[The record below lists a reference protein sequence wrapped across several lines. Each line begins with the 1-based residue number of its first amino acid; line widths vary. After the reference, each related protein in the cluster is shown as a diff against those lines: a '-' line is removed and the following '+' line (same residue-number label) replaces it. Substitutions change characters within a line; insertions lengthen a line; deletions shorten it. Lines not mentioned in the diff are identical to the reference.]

1 MNSKILRSATSGL
14 AILGTAFSFSIL
26 NAISPV
32 ELLTPAHLG
41 QTNAS
46 RALAQDVE
54 EDVNVKV
61 YQQASPAVVSIESES
76 GTGSGSIIT
85 ADGLVLTNA
94 HVVSGSQKVKVTLAD
109 GREFEGDVVAFG
121 DSGLDL
127 AAVKIIGQ
135 TNLPT
140 VKLAAPNTISVGQR
154 AFAIGNPFGQ
164 FQGTFTTGI
173 VSRVDSNRGLIQT
186 DAAINPGN
194 SGGPLLNSHGEL
206 IGVNSAIFSPGSNG
220 SNTGIGFA
228 IVIDRVQPFLTA
240 VREGRAQRVAQQSP
254 LLGGG
259 YSAQRIALNRS
270 VTGQL
275 NQESSVLP
283 TDRSFFNAYTFEGRA
298 GQQVQVEMSSS
309 EVDPYLILLA
319 PDGQNLAQDDDS
331 AGGSNA
337 RLSATLPTN
346 GIYTVLANT
355 YTPGETGSYS
365 IRLGTGSATA
375 RQQPNSPSQRP
386 NAVAQLPEPTPGQ
399 PSPGRPNPGQPN
411 PGQPSPSPRQTGRAL
426 LQEQGNLGPG
436 APVLPSDGSFYR
448 EHRFE
453 GREGQAITISLQS
466 RDFVPFLIVVDPGD
480 RVIAQSQDIAPTSSS
495 SEVSLT
501 LPAAGNYRIIANS
514 YAPDGRGQYTLIV
527 R

>member
-1 MNSKILRSATSGL
+1 MNSKLLRSATSGL
-14 AILGTAFSFSIL
+14 AVLGTALSFSVI

-32 ELLTPAHLG
+32 ELLSPAYLG
-41 QTNAS
+41 QTNPS
-46 RALAQDVE
+46 KALAQDLE

-61 YQQASPAVVSIESES
+61 YQQASPAVVSIQSDS
-76 GTGSGSIIT
+76 GTGSGSIVT
-85 ADGLVLTNA
+85 PDGLVLTNA
-94 HVVSGSQKVKVTLAD
+94 HVVSGSEKVKVTLAD
-109 GREFEGDVVAFG
+109 GREFEGDVIAFG

-127 AAVKIIGQ
+127 AAIKISGQ
-135 TNLPT
+135 SNLPI
-140 VKLAAPNTISVGQR
+140 VKLAAPNTIAVGQR

-194 SGGPLLNSHGEL
+194 SGGPLLNSQGEL

-240 VREGRAQRVAQQSP
+240 VREGRAARVAQQSP

-275 NQESSVLP
+275 NDSSSVLP

-298 GQQVQVEMSSS
+298 GQQVEVEMSSND
-309 EVDPYLILLA
+309 VDPYLILLA
-319 PDGQNLAQDDDS
+319 PDGQNIAQDDDG

-337 RLSATLPTN
+337 RLTATLPTN

-355 YTPGETGSYS
+355 YNPGETGSYS
-365 IRLGTGSATA
+365 IRLGTGNLA
-375 RQQPNSPSQRP
+375 RQQAGSSASQRP
-386 NAVAQLPEPTPGQ
+386 GSVAQRPGTS
-399 PSPGRPNPGQPN
+399 PSPSPSPSPT
-411 PGQPSPSPRQTGRAL
+411 QPSPSPRQTGRAL
-426 LQEQGNLGPG
+426 LEEQGNLGPG

-448 EHRFE
+448 EHRFQ

-480 RVIAQSQDIAPTSSS
+480 RVIAQSQDISQNSSS

-501 LPAAGNYRIIANS
+501 LPTSGNYRIIANS
-514 YAPDGRGQYTLIV
+514 YAPDGRGQYVLTV